1 MFGFRIKAVSYWF
14 DSSLCSHTAMERRVA
29 VAARPA
35 EVVWI
40 ESLMGCIETG
50 MDPEVKTQLQ
60 EISADRHEIFSK
72 RLAEKFQN
80 PSPGWLAHAG
90 LLDTQQ
96 PRLKAVWWVFYLDKQ
111 LCDKVKE
118 AMTLPPCVPF
128 PAPAVDRPAEVAWIE
143 ALMNCIETGMAS
155 EVKALLR
162 EKADDRHEIS
172 PRRLVGNFPNPSLD
186 WLVQAGLLDT
196 QQPKFKDVWWVF
208 YFDKQLCDKV
218 KKSVTMLHYG
228 TASRQAS
235 RQRSKLCFKKRQKI
249 VMRSFAGA

>member
-14 DSSLCSHTAMERRVA
+14 DSSLFSHTAMERRVA

-40 ESLMGCIETG
+40 ESLMGYIETG

-90 LLDTQQ
+90 LLDTQH
-96 PRLKAVWWVFYLDKQ
+96 PRLKA
-111 LCDKVKE
+111 
-118 AMTLPPCVPF
+118 
-128 PAPAVDRPAEVAWIE
+128 
-143 ALMNCIETGMAS
+143 
-155 EVKALLR
+155 
-162 EKADDRHEIS
+162 
-172 PRRLVGNFPNPSLD
+172 
-186 WLVQAGLLDT
+186 
-196 QQPKFKDVWWVF
+196 VWWVF
-208 YFDKQLCDKV
+208 YFDKQLCDKA

-228 TASRQAS
+228 AASRQAW
-235 RQRSKLCFKKRQKI
+235 RQRSKLCFEKRQKI

>member
-40 ESLMGCIETG
+40 ESLMGYIETG

-80 PSPGWLAHAG
+80 PSPDWLAHAG

-111 LCDKVKE
+111 LCDKAK
-118 AMTLPPCVPF
+118 
-128 PAPAVDRPAEVAWIE
+128 
-143 ALMNCIETGMAS
+143 
-155 EVKALLR
+155 KA
-162 EKADDRHEIS
+162 
-172 PRRLVGNFPNPSLD
+172 
-186 WLVQAGLLDT
+186 
-196 QQPKFKDVWWVF
+196 
-208 YFDKQLCDKV
+208 
-218 KKSVTMLHYG
+218 VTMLHSGDYSSDRRHG
-228 TASRQAS
+228 GRPSSTNHRRRSGSDDRQ
-235 RQRSKLCFKKRQKI
+235 SKRPRWKRLGD
-249 VMRSFAGA
+249 VSSSN